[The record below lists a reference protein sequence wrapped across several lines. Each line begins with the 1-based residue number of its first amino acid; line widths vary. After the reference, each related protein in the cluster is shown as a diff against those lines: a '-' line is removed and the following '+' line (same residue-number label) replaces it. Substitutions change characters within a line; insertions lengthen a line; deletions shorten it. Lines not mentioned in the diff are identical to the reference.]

1 MQGLGSACLDSCSV
15 TQGFVE
21 RGGTGDVDGK
31 NWLRFRLRVFSVG
44 SVEMV
49 SVNVKVKVLGFE
61 TQSLKRDI

>member
-1 MQGLGSACLDSCSV
+1 M
-15 TQGFVE
+15 
-21 RGGTGDVDGK
+21 DGK

-44 SVEMV
+44 SFEMV